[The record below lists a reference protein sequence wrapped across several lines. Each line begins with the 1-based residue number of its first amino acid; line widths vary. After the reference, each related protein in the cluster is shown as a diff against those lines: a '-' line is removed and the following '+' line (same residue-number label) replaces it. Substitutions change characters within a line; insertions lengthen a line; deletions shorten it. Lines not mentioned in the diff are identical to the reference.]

1 MNFARLDD
9 VCEINPRMPK
19 SLVDGDAATFLPMA
33 AISEGGHIDFEERRE
48 VRDVKKGYTYFE
60 RGDVLVAKITPCFEN
75 GKAARTISLSNP
87 IGFGSTEFHVLR
99 AGEEI
104 DRSYLFHMI
113 WNSKFREAGAKNMT
127 GSAGQKRVPADF
139 LKRLEIPFP
148 PIDEQRRIAAILDKA
163 DALRRKRKRAIELL
177 DSLTQSI
184 FLGMFGDLVES
195 RAYSRGTV
203 SDWVADFD
211 TGKNLAPD
219 PDGKQIDGYRVLKVS
234 AVTMGVFLPQES
246 KPLPVRYEPPA
257 SHIVNE
263 GDLLFSRANT
273 AELIGAT
280 AYVETAHQKLVL
292 PDKIWRFVWREAN
305 SPNPRFVHAL
315 FSTPSFRH
323 ALTKRATGAS
333 GSMKNISKP
342 KVLGIEIALP
352 AREQQDAFAARYRV
366 IQQCLS
372 TATMQSTMLEDQF
385 SSLQSRAF
393 SGQQSA
399 QARRPL

>member
-1 MNFARLDD
+1 VNAAFPVRCLSEIATSIDYGVTASASAVESGPKFLRITDIQGGVVDWRTVPFCEAPPKKLRSAQLSDGDIVFARTGATTG
-9 VCEINPRMPK
+9 K
-19 SLVDGDAATFLPMA
+19 SFLIQSPPDAAVFASYLIRVKPSTAVIPSYLAHFFQSKNYWSQIRRKTQGA
-33 AISEGGHIDFEERRE
+33 AQGG
-48 VRDVKKGYTYFE
+48 VNAT
-60 RGDVLVAKITPCFEN
+60 
-75 GKAARTISLSNP
+75 SLSG
-87 IGFGSTEFHVLR
+87 I
-99 AGEEI
+99 
-104 DRSYLFHMI
+104 
-113 WNSKFREAGAKNMT
+113 
-127 GSAGQKRVPADF
+127 
-139 LKRLEIPFP
+139 EIPLP
-148 PIDEQRRIAAILDKA
+148 PLAEQRRIAAILDKP
-163 DALRRKRKRAIELL
+163 DALRRKRRRALELL

-195 RAYSRGTV
+195 CAYPRGTV
-203 SDWVADFD
+203 SNWVADFD

-219 PDGKQIDGYRVLKVS
+219 PDAKQIDGYRVLKVS
-234 AVTMGVFLPQES
+234 AVTKGVFLPQES
-246 KPLPVRYEPPA
+246 KPLPVGYEPPA

-292 PDKIWRFVWREAN
+292 PDKIWRFVWRETN

-315 FSTPSFRH
+315 FSTPSFRR
-323 ALTKRATGAS
+323 ALTKRATGTS

-352 AREQQDAFAARYRV
+352 TREQQDAFAARYRV
-366 IQQCLS
+366 IRQSLS

-393 SGQQSA
+393 SGQ
-399 QARRPL
+399 L